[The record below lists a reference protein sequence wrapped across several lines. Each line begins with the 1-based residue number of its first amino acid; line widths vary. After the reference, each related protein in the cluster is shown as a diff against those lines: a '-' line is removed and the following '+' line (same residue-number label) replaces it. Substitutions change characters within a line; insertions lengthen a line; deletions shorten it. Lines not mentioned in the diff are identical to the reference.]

1 MDRRGFIARLFGAA
15 IAIPAFGE
23 AKGTYGPVTPDRW
36 DHLDAHGIHLRIV
49 RHGQD
54 VSKECT
60 FCDDTPGSRVA
71 RLLKR
76 KRHPKTG
83 LYTHYLNSDGEV
95 ATEDVTDFEIVEGKA

>member
-15 IAIPAFGE
+15 IAIPTLAE

-76 KRHPKTG
+76 DPLTGRH
-83 LYTHYLNSDGEV
+83 YIEDGEV
-95 ATEDVTDFEIVEGKA
+95 ATEDVTDFEIVEGKT